1 MTLVQGHGARLVG
14 GRTFVNKNKV
24 SKRRTYSQPLR
35 KNNWNFG
42 KKLFDLAFNTRTG
55 HYQRWPGLVIV
66 IVDRLGLL
74 GSEGLKK
81 VVTITFF
88 VLCFLPTNVEVNFH
102 NISISSIQSSHH
114 FHFHIEVMM
123 VKILK
128 KEWKWVNI
136 AGSMGGGLCNQIRW
150 GQGVEDFYNSLLIK
164 YRISNIRVLPNM
176 EYPT

>member
-1 MTLVQGHGARLVG
+1 MTLVQVHGARLVG

-24 SKRRTYSQPLR
+24 SKRRKYSQPKR
-35 KNNWNFG
+35 EVKNNCNFFQQTFRLG
-42 KKLFDLAFNTRTG
+42 QTRTG
-55 HYQRWPGLVIV
+55 QHQSWPGLVMV

-128 KEWKWVNI
+128 KE
-136 AGSMGGGLCNQIRW
+136 
-150 GQGVEDFYNSLLIK
+150 
-164 YRISNIRVLPNM
+164 
-176 EYPT
+176 